1 MKFPE
6 LKAKII
12 LILEYTAQRYFSILK
27 NEGSQHICHQVRLLG
42 VDHRRKIITMP
53 PIVILTDR
61 AIYRLCLIMQLADS
75 F

>member
-1 MKFPE
+1 MFE
-6 LKAKII
+6 
-12 LILEYTAQRYFSILK
+12 S
-27 NEGSQHICHQVRLLG
+27 SQHICHQVRLFG

-75 F
+75 FESFVNECKFHPSSVLYM

>member
-12 LILEYTAQRYFSILK
+12 LILEYTAQRYFQAILK
-27 NEGSQHICHQVRLLG
+27 NEGYRQHICHQVRLFG

-53 PIVILTDR
+53 PIVI
-61 AIYRLCLIMQLADS
+61 
-75 F
+75 